1 MSPETVCLEQQAIID
16 RQNTIIVELLKELA
30 LHRALST
37 EETDMLMV
45 AIDRDSITL
54 RLRIPGKEAAESD
67 HADHRVF

>member
-37 EETDMLMV
+37 EETDM
-45 AIDRDSITL
+45 